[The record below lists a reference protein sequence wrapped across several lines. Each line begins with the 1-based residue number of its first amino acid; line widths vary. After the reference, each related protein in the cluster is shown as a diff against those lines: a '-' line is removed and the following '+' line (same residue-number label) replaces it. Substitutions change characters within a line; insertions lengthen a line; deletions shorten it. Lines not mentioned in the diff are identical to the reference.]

1 MNEKRAFILI
11 DSLMSIIFELNII
24 VDEKEQ
30 KEYMKNEIGMSEE
43 EYNLINLTLNG
54 RQSPLNNIIEFIKE

>member
-11 DSLMSIIFELNII
+11 DNLMSIIFELNII
-24 VDEKEQ
+24 TNEDEQ
-30 KEYMKNEIGMSEE
+30 KEYMKNEIGMTEE

-54 RQSPLNNIIEFIKE
+54 RQSTLNNIIEFI